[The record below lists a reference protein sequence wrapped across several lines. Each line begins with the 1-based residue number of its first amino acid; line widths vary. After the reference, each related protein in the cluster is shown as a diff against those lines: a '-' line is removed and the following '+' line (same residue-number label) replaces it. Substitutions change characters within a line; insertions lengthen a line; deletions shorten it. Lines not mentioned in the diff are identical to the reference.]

1 MSSAVLELIYRDIA
15 RDMLEVEAE
24 IRAVLESPVPDIASL
39 LEVSGR
45 YGGKRMRPALVFLVA
60 RESGGVC
67 EGHARLGAVV
77 ELIHLATLVHDDV
90 IDVATMRRRQET
102 VNVRHGNY
110 EAVLLGDIIF
120 SRAIHLLAR
129 LGNRRALLALTQAV
143 STVCEGEILQN
154 RHRQDP
160 DLTETTYYTIISGKT
175 AELYAAA
182 TGLAAHLAG
191 AADNVVE
198 AFALCGLKL
207 GIAFQIIDDCLDV
220 AGEEAQVGKS
230 LGTDLRNGKMTLPL
244 LILREQ
250 ADEAT
255 KALLRRVI
263 LGQEDAG
270 GVALLND
277 ALRSSGALE
286 EAVKRAE
293 AHVAEGLLAVRSAC
307 GRDSLALAAVGRY
320 VLERKL

>member
-1 MSSAVLELIYRDIA
+1 MLDLLYRDIA
-15 RDMLEVEAE
+15 PDLLKVEEE
-24 IRAVLESPVPDIASL
+24 IRATLESPVPAIASL

-60 RESGGVC
+60 REAGGVC

-160 DLTETTYYTIISGKT
+160 DLDEATYYTIISGKT
-175 AELYAAA
+175 AELYAGA

-191 AADNVVE
+191 ANEAMVE
-198 AFALCGLKL
+198 AFAFYGLKL
-207 GIAFQIIDDCLDV
+207 GIAFQIVDDCLDV
-220 AGEEAQVGKS
+220 VGVEEQVGKS

-244 LILREQ
+244 LILRER
-250 ADEAT
+250 ADAAT
-255 KALLRRVI
+255 GALLRRVI
-263 LGQEDAG
+263 LGEADVGDEAQ
-270 GVALLND
+270 LNR
-277 ALRSSGALE
+277 AVRESGALD
-286 EAVKRAE
+286 EAVRRAA
-293 AHVAEGLLAVRSAC
+293 AHVEAGLAAVRAVC
-307 GRDSLALAAVGRY
+307 GCDSPALAAVGRY
-320 VLERKL
+320 VLERSL